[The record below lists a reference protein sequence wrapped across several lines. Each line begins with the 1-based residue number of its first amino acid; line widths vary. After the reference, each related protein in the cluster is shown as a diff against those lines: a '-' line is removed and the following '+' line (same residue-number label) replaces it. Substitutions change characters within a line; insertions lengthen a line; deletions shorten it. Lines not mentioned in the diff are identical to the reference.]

1 MYIKN
6 IKVIAV
12 GIKAIMNITVNLIIM
27 NTTVIK
33 AIKDINMIMDSM
45 VINII
50 RTSWLS
56 PASQTLLRSRQSW
69 ASW

>member
-1 MYIKN
+1 MYITN

-33 AIKDINMIMDSM
+33 AIKDINMIMGSM

-56 PASQTLLRSRQSW
+56 PASQTLLRSRHSW